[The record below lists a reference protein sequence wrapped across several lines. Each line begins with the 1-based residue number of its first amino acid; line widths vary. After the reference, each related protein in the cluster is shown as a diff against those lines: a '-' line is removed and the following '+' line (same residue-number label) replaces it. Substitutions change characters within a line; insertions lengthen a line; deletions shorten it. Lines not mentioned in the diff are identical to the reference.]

1 MNAPGA
7 WYKSVCEQV
16 AWPNTHGSLLSKWID
31 QCWNMA
37 RKNVA
42 SREIHLF
49 WWLKDYALLLYM
61 EPGVVC
67 KNCALCADRVN
78 TMQHSPVFVN
88 DVCEHNSTIKSGK
101 CPGTPKNVTPP
112 TLELPYKGFFGEG
125 SYQICE
131 NGMASLFRAE
141 GRCPP

>member
-1 MNAPGA
+1 
-7 WYKSVCEQV
+7 
-16 AWPNTHGSLLSKWID
+16 
-31 QCWNMA
+31 MA
-37 RKNVA
+37 RHPRQPVVKMDRPV
-42 SREIHLF
+42 
-49 WWLKDYALLLYM
+49 LKHGEKKCSVKRDPSFLVI
-61 EPGVVC
+61 EG
-67 KNCALCADRVN
+67 LC
-78 TMQHSPVFVN
+78 TPVFVN